1 VNAGSGRRILILDG
15 HPDPDPARLIHAL
28 ADAYAEGAAAAG
40 HAVTRLDVARL
51 GFAPLR
57 TAAAWEAEAPP
68 DIAAAQAA
76 IAAAEHI
83 VILTPLWLGDIPA
96 LLKAFF
102 EQVMRPGFAFPRGA
116 RGLNA
121 GLLRGRS
128 VRLVVTMGMP
138 AILYRVFFRAHALH
152 ALERNML
159 RFVGLKPVRW
169 TLLGNAGGRDAA
181 GRQAWLEKLRK
192 LGAAAA

>member
-1 VNAGSGRRILILDG
+1 MNTGSGRRILILDG

-28 ADAYAEGAAAAG
+28 ADAYAEGARQAG

-51 GFAPLR
+51 AFAPLR
-57 TAAAWEAEAPP
+57 SAAEWEAEAPP
-68 DIAAAQAA
+68 DVAAAQAA
-76 IAAAEHI
+76 LAAAEHI

-96 LLKAFF
+96 ALKAFF
-102 EQVMRPGFAFPRGA
+102 EQVLRPGFAFPRGA
-116 RGLNA
+116 RGLDA

-138 AILYRVFFRAHALH
+138 AMLYRVFFRAHSLRS
-152 ALERNML
+152 LERNTL

-169 TLLGNAGGRDAA
+169 TLLGNVAGGSPAR
-181 GRQAWLEKLRK
+181 RQAWLDRLRK